1 MCLKSTSFLGIGL
14 VFLSY
19 CNPPLWHCSCKHVS
33 CLSPVQLRVFPAF
46 ERADLMTIAKIC
58 IRDVD
63 TAKEEETVWQAA
75 VRMRQRAVGTLV
87 IVNAA
92 GQPIGIVTD
101 RDLMERVVA
110 DARDPSSTLVRK
122 IMTSD
127 PTTITEDEPIQVALP
142 RMRRGGFRR
151 LPVVNGQGT
160 LVGLVSMDD
169 ILMLL
174 SEELAQI
181 GQLVKRETPRG
192 VAEVPVLSRWE

>member
-1 MCLKSTSFLGIGL
+1 
-14 VFLSY
+14 
-19 CNPPLWHCSCKHVS
+19 
-33 CLSPVQLRVFPAF
+33 
-46 ERADLMTIAKIC
+46 MTIANIC
-58 IRDVD
+58 VRNVD
-63 TAKEEETVWQAA
+63 LAEKEESVWQAA

-87 IVNAA
+87 IVDAA
-92 GQPIGIVTD
+92 KQPIGIITD

-110 DARDPSSTLVRK
+110 EGRDARNTLVGA
-122 IMTSD
+122 IMTRD
-127 PTTITEDEPIQVALP
+127 PMTIAEDEPTQVALP

-181 GQLVKRETPRG
+181 GQLVKRETPQG
-192 VAEVPVLSRWE
+192 VAEEPVLSRWD